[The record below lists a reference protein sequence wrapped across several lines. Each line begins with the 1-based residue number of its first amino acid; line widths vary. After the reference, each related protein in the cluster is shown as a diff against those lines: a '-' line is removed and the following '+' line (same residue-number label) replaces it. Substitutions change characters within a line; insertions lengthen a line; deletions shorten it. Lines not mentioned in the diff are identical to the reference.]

1 MATAVLVSACLT
13 APTIAF
19 AQESMAM
26 VEPGTMRSVA
36 TVGAG
41 VSSTSAAQDM
51 QGEAPV
57 PVAMESTKSSVTGLE
72 PGTLALIGFGL
83 LALAATRRNA
93 R

>member
-1 MATAVLVSACLT
+1 MATVLVSACLIS
-13 APTIAF
+13 PTIAL

-26 VEPGTMRSVA
+26 VEPGSMRGVA

-41 VSSTSAAQDM
+41 VSATSVTQDL
-51 QGEAPV
+51 QSETSV
-57 PVAMESTKSSVTGLE
+57 PVAIESTKSTVTGLE